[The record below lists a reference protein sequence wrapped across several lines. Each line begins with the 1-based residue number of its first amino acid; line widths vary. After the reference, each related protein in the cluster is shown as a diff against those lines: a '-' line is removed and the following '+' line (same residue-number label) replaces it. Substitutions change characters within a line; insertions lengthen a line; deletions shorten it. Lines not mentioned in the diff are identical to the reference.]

1 MLARFLEESPLQP
14 SIVNRR
20 DILNLFRNRAL
31 WAAIIA
37 SSPLLMLASV
47 YGYSMA
53 SSVYKTDFGNGMV
66 IYGDS
71 YVKSGRWVFDCKR
84 SLVISREREHLPVPF
99 KELAEQEK
107 IRVGQIYRDGASVRE
122 AINSITANTEWF
134 KGLTYVY
141 SVLDESDRI
150 SMHKFSLLAE
160 HAGAM
165 WALEVYQ
172 SISLIGKSSFYVV
185 GKRYDPETYVD
196 YDKAF
201 ESAVK
206 SCPAPQ

>member
-1 MLARFLEESPLQP
+1 MNF
-14 SIVNRR
+14 
-20 DILNLFRNRAL
+20 FRNRAL

-37 SSPLLMLASV
+37 SSPLLILAGV

-53 SSVYKTDFGNGMV
+53 TSVYKTDFGNGMV

-84 SLVISREREHLPVPF
+84 SLVINREREHLPVPF
-99 KELAEQEK
+99 KELAEQER
-107 IRVGQIYRDGASVRE
+107 IRVGKTYRDSASVKD
-122 AINSITANTEWF
+122 AIRSITASPEWF
-134 KGLTYVY
+134 RGLTYVY
-141 SVLDESDRI
+141 SGLGESGGI
-150 SMHKFSLLAE
+150 NVHKFFLLAE
-160 HAGAM
+160 HEGVM

-172 SISLIGKSSFYVV
+172 FISLIGKSRFYVF

-201 ESAVK
+201 EAAVK